1 MLNEK
6 VQSKEID
13 SLQNNID
20 EFTYYAESHNKKVF
34 IIDNDCKYAKEIS
47 PDEFISK
54 FVQVCEK
61 AIDTKK
67 RKGHDYGNTF
77 ESTYADYGLLS
88 IIARYRDK
96 LGRIENLLKGSMAQ
110 VKDESIKDTILDLGN
125 YCFMTYA
132 LMECIDDYKES
143 LKTKIISNPNDIAST
158 DEYLPNSETL
168 INNSIK

>member
-6 VQSKEID
+6 TQSKEVD

-20 EFTYYAESHNKKVF
+20 EFTYYAECNNKKVF
-34 IIDNDCKYAKEIS
+34 IIDADCKYAKKIS

-132 LMECIDDYKES
+132 LMECIEDYKES
-143 LKTKIISNPNDIAST
+143 LKTKVISNPNDTASNI
-158 DEYLPNSETL
+158 ESSSNNVTL
-168 INNSIK
+168 TNNSLK